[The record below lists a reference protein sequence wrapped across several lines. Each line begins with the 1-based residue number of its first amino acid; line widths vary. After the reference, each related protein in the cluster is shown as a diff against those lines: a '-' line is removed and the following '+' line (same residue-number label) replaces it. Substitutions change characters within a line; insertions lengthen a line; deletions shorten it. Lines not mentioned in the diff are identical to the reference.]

1 MGSQA
6 QFQRFAALPLEGAER
21 VQRQHSLALLESL
34 DQQTRAIEDELER
47 RARRDA
53 RVIRVRSHPGVG
65 LLTASAVVHT
75 LEPVTRFD
83 RARRIAVYA
92 GLDPAEHSSDEAP
105 RFGHISKQGNR
116 LLGFLLI
123 EAAHTAIRDDEDL
136 RRFYFHLLAK
146 KKSFHRHRG
155 GGPANSCC
163 GSTACGESTSITTSS
178 GAEVETRDV
187 PESAR
192 VRRHHHELLSDGA
205 VRLSG
210 LPPGRAQPSS
220 GAACCA
226 RIDEGSRPGLPAR

>member
-1 MGSQA
+1 LGSQP

-21 VQRQHSLALLESL
+21 AQRQHSLALLESL

-83 RARRIAVYA
+83 RGRRIAGYA

-146 KKSFHRHRG
+146 KNHSIAIVAVARKLVLRLYRMRREHIDYDQFRRRG
-155 GGPANSCC
+155 RDARRARECASSSASPR
-163 GSTACGESTSITTSS
+163 TA
-178 GAEVETRDV
+178 
-187 PESAR
+187 
-192 VRRHHHELLSDGA
+192 L
-205 VRLSG
+205 
-210 LPPGRAQPSS
+210 
-220 GAACCA
+220 
-226 RIDEGSRPGLPAR
+226 